1 MTRALVICEGQTE
14 QTFVHRVLKPALWES
29 SALDLGARLVGEP
42 GRKGGNS
49 WSKIQRDVERSLK
62 GDPRLIVTTCFD
74 LFRLPPDFPGVSDGT
89 PSDPYNRVEQIER
102 AFAAHVQSTMSNSWD
117 TRWFVPYVQLH
128 EFEALLFS
136 DVPAF
141 ARALGRLDREN
152 RLAAI
157 RAEFRTPEL
166 INDGPSTSPSKRLLS
181 LVPSYRK
188 VADGV
193 LAAEAIGLAKL
204 RHECQHFDRWL
215 IRLEEATGTTR
226 RAD

>member
-1 MTRALVICEGQTE
+1 MIRALVICEGETE

-29 SALDLGARLVGEP
+29 SELDLGARLVGEP

-62 GDPRLIVTTCFD
+62 GAPRLIVTTCFD
-74 LFRLPPDFPGVSDGT
+74 LFRLPLEFPGVSDT
-89 PSDPYNRVEQIER
+89 TTSDPYKRAENIER
-102 AFAAHVQSTMSNSWD
+102 AFAAHVQLTMGNSWD

-141 ARALGRLDREN
+141 ARALGRPEFET

-157 RAEFRTPEL
+157 RAEFRTPEH
-166 INDGPSTSPSKRLLS
+166 INDGPSTSPSKRLKS
-181 LVPSYRK
+181 LIPTYKK
-188 VADGV
+188 VVDGV
-193 LAAEAIGLAKL
+193 LAAEAIGLAKM
-204 RHECQHFDRWL
+204 RRECQHFDRWL
-215 IRLEEATGTTR
+215 IRLEEATGATR
-226 RAD
+226 PAD